1 MNTTLKIGDILYQP
15 IFDRRTKAF
24 LSIESL
30 TVNSIGKKYFTI
42 KQFSDKKKFVIETLK
57 YTDKNYNQ
65 DNIQLYKS
73 TEEIELEE
81 EKKTLK
87 KEIDSF
93 FQKYQS
99 SILSLEQLRE
109 IKKIIN
115 L

>member
-1 MNTTLKIGDILYQP
+1 MNTTLKTGDSLYQP
-15 IFDRRTKAF
+15 IYDRRTKAF
-24 LSIESL
+24 ICIE
-30 TVNSIGKKYFTI
+30 THTINSIGNKYFTVE
-42 KQFSDKKKFVIETLK
+42 KLSNKTKFEIETLK
-57 YTDKNYNQ
+57 YTDKNYCQ

-73 TEEIELEE
+73 IEEIELEE

-87 KEIDSF
+87 KGIEF
-93 FQKYQS
+93 FFHEYKS